1 MKIIVAGD
9 GKVGLALTR
18 QLLREGHDL
27 VTIDSNPQ
35 VLHMSLDQ
43 YDVMTLEGNA
53 AAMETL
59 REAGVEEAE
68 LLIAATSADE
78 TNILCCLTGRILN
91 PNLHTIARVRN
102 PDYKEQL
109 FSMREQ
115 LGLSMTINPELS
127 AAHEIFRLLQFPSF
141 LRRETFAKGRV
152 EIVELKVFE
161 DGKLNGVRLSEL
173 YKIAKVKVL
182 VCAVSRGG
190 EVEIPN
196 GDYRLQ
202 TGDHIYVTAR
212 AANLSQLL
220 KNLGIGMSYV
230 NRALLVG
237 GSRLCF
243 YLAERLLRAGVQVK
257 IIEKNETRARYLAEI
272 LPKAD
277 VVQGDGSSQEVLE
290 SEGLR
295 RADALVTLPDMDEE
309 NIVISMYG
317 SAAGVKKVITKANRL
332 EYSHM
337 FEDMRVGTVISPKAL
352 CSNNVVR
359 YVRAMQNQKGSVL
372 ALHRIAD
379 DRAETLEF
387 LVDDTVPWRGVP
399 LKDVPVK
406 KGILISCITR
416 RGDTVIPDGASS
428 FESGDTVIVVTTC
441 ESPIMQLQ
449 DIFEE

>member
-1 MKIIVAGD
+1 
-9 GKVGLALTR
+9 
-18 QLLREGHDL
+18 
-27 VTIDSNPQ
+27 
-35 VLHMSLDQ
+35 
-43 YDVMTLEGNA
+43 
-53 AAMETL
+53 
-59 REAGVEEAE
+59 
-68 LLIAATSADE
+68 
-78 TNILCCLTGRILN
+78 
-91 PNLHTIARVRN
+91 
-102 PDYKEQL
+102 
-109 FSMREQ
+109 
-115 LGLSMTINPELS
+115 MTINPELS

-152 EIVELKVFE
+152 EIVELKAFE

-295 RADALVTLPDMDEE
+295 RADALVTLTDMDEE

-337 FEDMRVGTVISPKAL
+337 FEDMGIGTVISPKAL